1 MREWRDALRRDWP
14 LAVFGVLGFLM
25 RTVFLVDKV
34 FVDGAVNYQD
44 SDAWYHMRLIDN
56 LARNFPHRSPVDP
69 YLAADAPVVSVP
81 LLFDLIVS
89 GVAWLIGLG
98 APSPRTVE
106 FVGAL
111 MPPIMGGL
119 TVVVVGLIGAR
130 LFNRWVGFLA
140 AGLLAIAPG
149 QFLARSVIG
158 FTDHHVAEA
167 LLTALTLLAVFAAL
181 EEGPPRRRLLTAL
194 LAGAALAAYLLTW
207 SGGALLVFVLCVWAV
222 LQLVLDD
229 LRGTGVDRV
238 GPVALPMLAVALL
251 VVFAF
256 QDRGLWRFEIQL
268 TSVVAGLAGV
278 AALVGIGH
286 ALRRLGAPR
295 GSLTACV
302 VVLGVAGV
310 VAFVLLA
317 PNLTARIAGD
327 LERFRP
333 GRTGFTVSEIRPL
346 FFMTGAFSPVVPL
359 AVFGPGF
366 FIGLVGL
373 AWLGWRALRTAEP
386 PLLLLVTWSF
396 AMYAATLGQNRFG
409 YYLALSLAL
418 LSGWVCALVLDWA
431 WAPPRPPRTRAD
443 ERRARAQGPR
453 GGWQQRA
460 WRIGAVAV
468 LILVIYAPS
477 VVIAYPMARNNLGLS
492 SGYRASLEWLRTNT
506 PEPFGAGDYYYSR
519 YRPGNTPRPS
529 YTVMAWWDYGYE
541 IIRLGRRVPV
551 ANPTQSGADIAGRF
565 FTALDEGEAVK
576 VLDQTHTRY
585 VITHAEVPILPRG
598 GLVQGKFETLAAWA
612 GKDISQYWET
622 FLTKDPKGG
631 GLGPLVLFHPAYYRT
646 MVVRLYVFGGQ
657 AAVPNDST
665 YVITYAER
673 PNPDG
678 TKGKEILESRRF
690 KTYEGAA
697 AWIDRMGHT
706 GRTIVGLDPKQT
718 PVPIEALTRFRLVHE
733 SPDAPPAVRIFEY
746 LGFRPA

>member
-1 MREWRDALRRDWP
+1 MREWRAALRRDWP
-14 LAVFGVLGFLM
+14 LAALAVLGFLM
-25 RTVFLVDKV
+25 RTAFLVDKV

-44 SDAWYHMRLIDN
+44 SDAWYHMRLIEN
-56 LARNFPHRSPVDP
+56 LTRNFPHRSPIDP

-81 LLFDLIVS
+81 LLFDLVVS
-89 GVAWLIGLG
+89 GVAWVIGLG

-106 FVGAL
+106 VVGAL
-111 MPPIMGGL
+111 APPIMGGL

-130 LFNRWVGFLA
+130 LFSHRVGLLA

-167 LLTALTLLAVFAAL
+167 LLTGLTLLAAL
-181 EEGPPRRRLLTAL
+181 TALGEESPRRRRLFAL
-194 LAGAALAAYLLTW
+194 LAGVALAAYLLTW

-229 LRGTGVDRV
+229 LRGSAADHV

-251 VVFAF
+251 VVFVF

-278 AALVGIGH
+278 ALLVGLRH
-286 ALRRLGAPR
+286 ALRRLRAPR
-295 GSLTACV
+295 GALTAGV
-302 VVLGVAGV
+302 LVLGLLGVA
-310 VAFVLLA
+310 AFILLA
-317 PNLTARIAGD
+317 PSLSARIAGD
-327 LERFRP
+327 LGRFRP
-333 GRTGFTVSEIRPL
+333 GQTGFTVSEIRPL
-346 FFMTGAFSPVVPL
+346 FFMTGAFSPVIPL

-366 FIGLVGL
+366 FVGLIGLG
-373 AWLGWRALRTAEP
+373 WLGWRALRTAEP
-386 PLLLLVTWSF
+386 RLLLLVTWSL

-418 LSGWVCALVLDWA
+418 LSGWVCAVVLDWA
-431 WAPPRPPRTRAD
+431 WAPPQLARTRAG

-453 GGWQQRA
+453 GAWQQRA
-460 WRIGAVAV
+460 WRIGAVAALV
-468 LILVIYAPS
+468 LVVYAPS
-477 VVIAYPMARNNLGLS
+477 VVIAYPMAKNNLGLS
-492 SGYRASLEWLRTNT
+492 SGYRASLEWLRRNT
-506 PEPFGAGDYYYSR
+506 PEPFGGDDYYYAR
-519 YRPGNTPRPS
+519 YRPGDTPKPS

-551 ANPTQSGADIAGRF
+551 ANPTQAGADIAGRF

-576 VLDQTHTRY
+576 VLDQTHSRY

-612 GKDISQYWET
+612 GKDITQFWET

-631 GLGPLVLFHPAYYRT
+631 LGPLVLFHAAYYRT

-665 YVITYAER
+665 YVISYAER
-673 PNPDG
+673 RNPDG
-678 TKGKEILESRRF
+678 TTGKEILESRRF
-690 KTYEGAA
+690 KTYEAAA
-697 AWIDRMGHT
+697 AWLDRVGHT
-706 GRTIVGLDPKQT
+706 GRTIVGVDPKQT
-718 PVPIEALTRFRLVHE
+718 PVPLEALTRFRLVHE

-746 LGFRPA
+746 LGFRPS